1 MSETDLRQRANRR
14 VAGDAMVA
22 RRALRRA
29 VVRAVMIVAVF
40 ALASPF
46 AVSAQATTT
55 PKPARRP
62 LLLLGAETSR
72 PLHEAATVGTLVALR
87 PLEQGSDFASSLYVY
102 RGVVLEGAVGA
113 EGHGLAAGWGS
124 RLKQPGGLV
133 YLGHDILA
141 TWFRTNPSSTGA
153 PSQATYVGGEV
164 GFTLPYIPMTR
175 MSLGAARR
183 VSGPQEADRTIFTWG
198 IGVHIGK

>member
-1 MSETDLRQRANRR
+1 MNETTLRERVDCR
-14 VAGDAMVA
+14 VASDTTVA
-22 RRALRRA
+22 RRARRCA

-62 LLLLGAETSR
+62 LLLVGAETSR
-72 PLHEAATVGTLVALR
+72 PLHEAATVGTLIALR
-87 PLEQGSDFASSLYVY
+87 PLERGSDFASSMYVY

-133 YLGHDILA
+133 FFGHDVLA
-141 TWFRTNPSSTGA
+141 TWFQTKPSSTGA
-153 PSQATYVGGEV
+153 PTQATYVGGEV
-164 GFTLPYIPMTR
+164 GFTLPYMPMTR
-175 MSLGAARR
+175 LSLGAARR
-183 VSGPQEADRTIFTWG
+183 VSGPQEVDRTIFTWG
-198 IGVHIGK
+198 IGVHLGK